1 MKNTSIKKNAV
12 LSSLKTILAILFPLI
27 TFPYITRILGTD
39 NVGKINF
46 GNSIVSYFLLIASLG
61 ISSYAIREG
70 AALRKNKEE
79 FTKFANQMFTLNMY
93 TTLISYLSL
102 LFLLIF
108 AKDLTNYRLLIVIQ
122 SFSII
127 FTTIGIEWI
136 FSIFEEY
143 FYITLRSFIVQIISL
158 LLLFLFVRKSDDYLI
173 YAIIT
178 VIAAGGSNIYNL
190 IYSKKYCKLSFVKE
204 LNLRKHLMPII
215 ILFSNNLAITIYLS
229 SDTTLLGI
237 ICGDYEV
244 GIYSI
249 AVKIYTTL
257 KSAINAL
264 VIVSLPR
271 LSFYISNGE
280 KDNYDNL
287 VKNIY
292 ESLIILIL
300 PIVTGVILLSDDI
313 VLLFAGKNFLPA
325 SSSLKI
331 LCLALTFAVIA
342 NFYTNCI
349 LFPQKKEKILLLA
362 TIISAIVNLLLNFV
376 FIPLYKYNGA
386 AFTTLIAEML
396 VCLFSFTFSKK
407 IYKFSVNKK
416 SILSSVIGCIFIII
430 ICLYT
435 KKLISNSVIYIII
448 SVVLSAI
455 SYFTLLI
462 LTKNQLTKQIL
473 LSIYHRCNNK

>member
-1 MKNTSIKKNAV
+1 MKNSSIKRNAI

-70 AALRKNKEE
+70 AALRKNKDE
-79 FTKFANQMFTLNMY
+79 FSKFANQMFTLNMY
-93 TTLISYLSL
+93 TTLISYISL

-108 AKDLTNYRLLIVIQ
+108 AKDISNYRLLIVIQ
-122 SFSII
+122 SFSIL

-143 FYITLRSFIVQIISL
+143 FYITFRSFIVQIISL
-158 LLLFLFVRKSDDYLI
+158 ILLFLFVRKSDDYLI

-190 IYSKKYCKLSFVKE
+190 IYSKKYCNLKFVKD
-204 LNLRKHLMPII
+204 LNLRKHITPIL

-244 GIYSI
+244 GIYSV

-271 LSFYISNGE
+271 LSYYISNGE
-280 KDNYDNL
+280 KENYDNL
-287 VKNIY
+287 VKNVY

-313 VLLFAGKNFLPA
+313 VLLFAGRDFLPA

-331 LCLALTFAVIA
+331 LCLALTFAVVA

-349 LFPQKKEKILLLA
+349 LFPQRKEKILLLA
-362 TIISAIVNLLLNFV
+362 TIISAIVNLLLNFI
-376 FIPLYKYNGA
+376 FIPLYKFNGA

-396 VCLFSFTFSKK
+396 ICIFVLIFSKK
-407 IYKFSVNKK
+407 IYKFKINKK
-416 SILSSVIGCIFIII
+416 SILSSFIGCMFIII
-430 ICLYT
+430 ICIFT
-435 KKLISNSVIYIII
+435 KRIFSNSVIYIIV
-448 SVVLSAI
+448 SVILSSI
-455 SYFTLLI
+455 SYFALLI
-462 LTKNQLTKQIL
+462 LTKNELARQIFFNVH
-473 LSIYHRCNNK
+473 IKYKKR